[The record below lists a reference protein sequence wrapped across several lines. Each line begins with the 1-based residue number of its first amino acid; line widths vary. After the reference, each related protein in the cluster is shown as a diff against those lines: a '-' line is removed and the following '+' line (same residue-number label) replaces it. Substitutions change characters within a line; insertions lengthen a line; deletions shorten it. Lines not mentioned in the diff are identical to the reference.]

1 MVKSKHVV
9 DRQIGEFDI
18 EVALYKTTDFKEL
31 LLKPVNVQI
40 PDLLFVQVK
49 TMNTP
54 DNIVALLKQCW
65 ATPTYVNLTMWQNIH
80 FRVHSH
86 QM

>member
-18 EVALYKTTDFKEL
+18 EVALYRTMAFKEL
-31 LLKPVNVQI
+31 LLNPVNVQI

-49 TMNTP
+49 LMNTP
-54 DNIVALLKQCW
+54 DNIVALLKTCW
-65 ATPTYVNLTMWQNIH
+65 ATPTYVNVVLYMQH
-80 FRVHSH
+80 GGF
-86 QM
+86 